1 CPQDL
6 LSLVPRTGPHTIR
19 SGEGPASGETY
30 TPRSPRSNRA
40 ASRCAHRSTRQG
52 SRSHSSPPDGARW
65 ANERRSAARRGRRR
79 RREETHRACPNGSR
93 RRARGQIDDP
103 ELLADLDRIVSDDKR
118 RLREYVLHP
127 RPVGNLKG
135 RPPDVVPAKWNKPM
149 DPSTM
154 HHWFK
159 RCI

>member
-1 CPQDL
+1 
-6 LSLVPRTGPHTIR
+6 
-19 SGEGPASGETY
+19 
-30 TPRSPRSNRA
+30 
-40 ASRCAHRSTRQG
+40 
-52 SRSHSSPPDGARW
+52 
-65 ANERRSAARRGRRR
+65 
-79 RREETHRACPNGSR
+79 NGSR

-135 RPPDVVPAKWNKPM
+135 RPPDVVPAKWDKPM
-149 DPSTM
+149 GPATM

-159 RCI
+159 RCIGRTPGLPDLTMDGLRLAATQAAVKLAR